1 MYPTRSRH
9 FWQGSGGRPGGAR
22 APEAQ
27 ELGQLGG
34 AHGPRLSLRRKG
46 GGRGAGAGHYLCPVG
61 PRTTDVPHPGA
72 STLISAP
79 QSKQLGTKEGTR
91 PPRQV

>member
-27 ELGQLGG
+27 ELGQLGVRTARASACAG
-34 AHGPRLSLRRKG
+34 EGEAGERGPAVTCAPLGLEPLMYHIL
-46 GGRGAGAGHYLCPVG
+46 GHQ
-61 PRTTDVPHPGA
+61 H
-72 STLISAP
+72 
-79 QSKQLGTKEGTR
+79 
-91 PPRQV
+91 